1 MDQTQHIQY
10 ITYSQLPW
18 LSTHPII
25 QSGFPQFS
33 SRDTFGDS
41 TKGLAKGKANKIHF
55 SQPQAQAFHLRRP
68 QEQLGTVCLWQ
79 MHADFPSHHPSH
91 VSITWLPG
99 GFAPSPFLKR
109 FQLQLSFVFFTS
121 LHLYTC
127 RQFSAFDFDS
137 RFLGFHFVLEPT
149 WQLLLYPSW
158 SPGHTHTQPL
168 PCRADHSCALV
179 LQDLMVCLLSIN
191 TVSYGNLPKISQT
204 SQSLL
209 SRSSRLEFS
218 APLGSQT
225 QATNSSLLWKLPI
238 LSVTHRAATPWLKL
252 HTSTRAGLKISIYP
266 LPCPARLLEVEGFF
280 LSFFLYS
287 FPVDFFPLCC

>member
-1 MDQTQHIQY
+1 MA
-10 ITYSQLPW
+10 
-18 LSTHPII
+18 
-25 QSGFPQFS
+25 
-33 SRDTFGDS
+33 SRG
-41 TKGLAKGKANKIHF
+41 I
-55 SQPQAQAFHLRRP
+55 
-68 QEQLGTVCLWQ
+68 C
-79 MHADFPSHHPSH
+79 
-91 VSITWLPG
+91 SITFSEEVP
-99 GFAPSPFLKR
+99 APAELCLFYIP
-109 FQLQLSFVFFTS
+109 TS
-121 LHLYTC
+121 LHLQAIFC
-127 RQFSAFDFDS
+127 FWFWFQIPGLSLCVGAHLAAS
-137 RFLGFHFVLEPT
+137 SLS
-149 WQLLLYPSW
+149 LLVSW
-158 SPGHTHTQPL
+158 TRTHTQPL